1 MTKIKNVML
10 IDDNPNDNF
19 FHQRVLSKFDKSI
32 HVQVNEDAVSA
43 LEQLKE
49 PGDASTKPD
58 IIFLDINMPIMNGWE
73 FLDEYKK
80 LVPEKQIELII
91 IMLTTSDNPAD
102 IIKVKDYNFVSD
114 FRTKPLTMEMIKE
127 IEEQYFGNP

>member
-1 MTKIKNVML
+1 ML

-49 PGDASTKPD
+49 PGDAGTKPD

-73 FLDEYKK
+73 FLEEYKK
-80 LVPEKQIELII
+80 LVPEKQIDLII

-102 IIKVKDYNFVSD
+102 IVKVKEYNFVSD

-127 IEEQYFGNP
+127 IEEQYFENR

>member
-49 PGDASTKPD
+49 SGDASTKPD

-73 FLDEYKK
+73 FLEEYKK
-80 LVPEKQIELII
+80 LVPEKQIDLII

-102 IIKVKDYNFVSD
+102 IVKVKDYNFVSD

-127 IEEQYFGNP
+127 IEEQYFPN

>member
-49 PGDASTKPD
+49 PSDAGTKPD

-73 FLDEYKK
+73 FLEEYKK
-80 LVPEKQIELII
+80 LVPEKQIDLII

-102 IIKVKDYNFVSD
+102 IVKVKEYNFVSD

-127 IEEQYFGNP
+127 IEEQYFPN